1 MATAAQA
8 DIPLTIEGLGTVNSA
23 ATITATPQVSGVITE
38 ILYREEWTVKMGRP
52 LAIITPRPLQMA
64 LNQAQGQLVRNQAQ
78 LANAK
83 LLLGRDRTLLTQD
96 SIARLGVDTQD
107 ALVKQMIQSLGGA
120 GRRRSKGRTP

>member
-23 ATITATPQVSGVITE
+23 ATITVTPQVSGVITE

-52 LAIITPRPLQMA
+52 LAIIAPRPLQMA

>member
-8 DIPLTIEGLGTVNSA
+8 DIPHTIEGLGTVNSA
-23 ATITATPQVSGVITE
+23 ATITVTPQVSGVITE
-38 ILYREEWTVKMGRP
+38 ILYREGQTVKMGRP
-52 LAIITPRPLQMA
+52 LAIIAPRPLQMA

-96 SIARLGVDTQD
+96 SIARLGVGTQD
-107 ALVKQMIQSLGGA
+107 AQVKQMIQSLRGA
-120 GRRRSKGRTP
+120 GRRRPKGRTP